1 MVLERG
7 VRQYSTLD
15 LCEVEYTTDE
25 YMLEQVFVNLLSN
38 AIKFN
43 RPGGRLCVTL
53 KKEREGLRITVEDG
67 GDGIDEKD
75 IQRIFDNPARVTQG
89 NGLGLALVKRIVE
102 LLGGK
107 ISVRSE
113 KGKGSA
119 FTVILPY
126 EEKAA

>member
-1 MVLERG
+1 MLMRTEDMLSAEEKSPLVYYGEAAER
-7 VRQYSTLD
+7 
-15 LCEVEYTTDE
+15 
-25 YMLEQVFVNLLSN
+25 
-38 AIKFN
+38 AIGIM
-43 RPGGRLCVTL
+43 GG
-53 KKEREGLRITVEDG
+53 
-67 GDGIDEKD
+67 
-75 IQRIFDNPARVTQG
+75 A
-89 NGLGLALVKRIVE
+89 LAE